1 MLLVLKGCRRCRG
14 DLFVERLAGEA
25 ADLVC
30 LQCGQ
35 RRPLRSSMEPVRL
48 TASTWATA

>member
-30 LQCGQ
+30 LQCGE
-35 RRPLRSSMEPVRL
+35 RRPLRSSAERGL
-48 TASTWATA
+48 TASARATA